1 MKKMKIYRIIGLA
14 VLSLMAAGCQVTPVE
29 EPNDGVVLLTV
40 GLPDS
45 KTYFGP
51 SLDGKRATYWSNGD
65 QLTMNGVASKAL
77 SGIAE
82 GSNTATFRF
91 EGEFTAPYN
100 VLYPSYMY
108 KDATTIT
115 LPLEQEFCRGGVADN
130 AAPMAAQLSSL
141 SGEGSLK
148 HICSFIGLKVL
159 KGAGQ
164 NVPAELASLMLTAG
178 DSRQLS
184 GDFSLNYADAVI
196 TGQDLRSETD
206 YISMVP
212 EAALSETE
220 PLELVLAVPAGT
232 YEEGFTVALFD
243 DESEVLRMTRSSSI
257 DLEAGRLYWMPAF
270 TMVPSSEPVEFGLA
284 EVDVDKLILDPYNV
298 TGRVADG
305 EGNGLEGV
313 VVSDGLHCVRTFHD
327 GTFYLQSDPDK
338 TKFIYV
344 STPSGYMPPVQ
355 AGLPKFYKLLSSV
368 SPSGGVYNMGTFT
381 LNAVENPDRYTL
393 LITADPQP
401 RSNSWNLD
409 KTAFKSL
416 EICEDL
422 YQELKDVANGISGRQ
437 VYGIC
442 LGDIVH
448 ESMKLYA
455 NYVNGLST
463 TGFPTYNIIGN
474 HDNDPSAA
482 DDDGGAVPWESYFG
496 PRNYS
501 FNIGKF
507 HFVMLDNLI
516 MKKDSGDGNQLT
528 AYDQGLTDE
537 IWEWLCADLSY
548 VPTSSKLM
556 VCAHSP
562 MFKQLSGS
570 ERTNTAK
577 HGPDYGDLIN
587 NYSEIHAWAGHSH
600 VGFNYIYP
608 EDHRH
613 KRVQVHTLARSTGE
627 LWTNEYLASGT
638 PRGFTVVEVDG
649 EEVTWRFHPTKYERP
664 SWIGKS
670 TGYTSSRPSY
680 PHKDWTITG
689 GKAYMKVGGA
699 LLDETYQLHA
709 YPRGAYGDNYVY
721 ANIFLWDE
729 KWGLPV
735 FTPDGGEPV
744 EMERWTAEDRYDL
757 ADFEMRTHY
766 KTYSKLMKGYSGY
779 KTVDTDRILT
789 LFRTKTEVADSPNSG
804 VVSVTDRF
812 GNTYTRSVSW

>member
-1 MKKMKIYRIIGLA
+1 MMKRFCSIIALA
-14 VLSLMAAGCQVTPVE
+14 LFAVAGCQVNPVE
-29 EPNDGVVLLTV
+29 EPKEGELVIEV
-40 GLPDS
+40 GMPGIS
-45 KTYFGP
+45 KTYIGP
-51 SLDGKRATYWSNGD
+51 SVDGVRPTYWKNGD
-65 QLTMNGVASKAL
+65 QLALNGVDSEEL
-77 SGIAE
+77 SNVPE
-82 GSNTATFRF
+82 DCKTAKFYFSGDF
-91 EGEFTAPYN
+91 EAPYN
-100 VLYPSYMY
+100 LLYPSIRYS
-108 KDATTIT
+108 TESTIW
-115 LPLEQEFCRGGVADN
+115 LPSVQGFTPCGISTDT
-130 AAPMAAQLSSL
+130 APMVAQLTSVS
-141 SGEGSLK
+141 EGGTMQHLCAFVG
-148 HICSFIGLKVL
+148 IKVL
-159 KGAGQ
+159 KSAVAGAPSLLDVAFFYGNDGEQ
-164 NVPAELASLMLTAG
+164 ICGTFNVDYANATLTPADPAYGNTWILM
-178 DSRQLS
+178 QPE
-184 GDFSLNYADAVI
+184 
-196 TGQDLRSETD
+196 ET
-206 YISMVP
+206 
-212 EAALSETE
+212 LSETE
-220 PLELVLAVPAGT
+220 AVELIFTVPARE
-232 YEEGFTVALFD
+232 YAQGFHVNLLD
-243 DESEVLRMTRSSSI
+243 DGDAKLTMTRTSAI
-257 DLEAGRLYWMPAF
+257 TLEAGKLYWMPEF
-270 TMVPSSEPVEFGLA
+270 TFAPSITPVEFGLA

-298 TGRVADG
+298 TGRVADS

-327 GTFYLQSDPDK
+327 GTFYLQSDPAK

-368 SPSGGVYNMGTFT
+368 SPADGVYDMGTFT

-422 YQELKDVANGISGRQ
+422 YQELKDVAGGISGRQ

-448 ESMKLYA
+448 ESMKLYS

-482 DDDGGAVPWESYFG
+482 DDDGGAAPWESYFG

-516 MKKDSGDGNQLT
+516 MKKDAGDGGQLT

-613 KRVQVHTLARSTGE
+613 RRVQVHTLARSTGE

-664 SWIGKS
+664 SWIGAS
-670 TGYTSSRPSY
+670 TGYTSVRPSY
-680 PHKDWTITG
+680 PSKDWTISS

-699 LLDETYQLHA
+699 QLDESYQMHA

-757 ADFEMRTHY
+757 ADYEMRTHY

-789 LFRTKTEVADSPNSG
+789 LFRTTTEVGATPNSG
-804 VVSVTDRF
+804 TVSVTDRF
-812 GNTYTRSVSW
+812 GNTYTRPVSW